1 MKVLTY
7 TRVEWHMILKPF
19 IPSHPTTTFPMS
31 RHLTVTF
38 LLFSQDEGNKC
49 LCAFLLTNKQRNFIN
64 NGKRFCLKLRKCWY
78 KPSDG
83 RWSQAQKA
91 AYLLI
96 TVSIESTTAE
106 ERTHFS
112 SSRRKGV
119 SSVVFR
125 VLWRQGNILTSIWR
139 GRAPGHLA
147 ILGGLRVPPFLHQ
160 VWQLFPDW
168 FSSPLYWHTH
178 SQLFRTLLSS
188 ANSISCPINVG
199 FRTQAVLTF
208 SRGERDS
215 CVIQDLLQIVSMKT
229 GSWHLRLP
237 PSIGSSLEL
246 DYRTWW
252 ASPQTP
258 GCHTL
263 TSRHKDHPPHQGPAP
278 LESGRTVSNAQ
289 SCRLG

>member
-38 LLFSQDEGNKC
+38 LLFRQDEGNKC

-125 VLWRQGNILTSIWR
+125 VLWRRKHSNKYLKRQSPW
-139 GRAPGHLA
+139 
-147 ILGGLRVPPFLHQ
+147 PF
-160 VWQLFPDW
+160 
-168 FSSPLYWHTH
+168 S
-178 SQLFRTLLSS
+178 
-188 ANSISCPINVG
+188 NSWWA
-199 FRTQAVLTF
+199 Q
-208 SRGERDS
+208 
-215 CVIQDLLQIVSMKT
+215 
-229 GSWHLRLP
+229 
-237 PSIGSSLEL
+237 GSSL
-246 DYRTWW
+246 
-252 ASPQTP
+252 STP
-258 GCHTL
+258 SLTTL
-263 TSRHKDHPPHQGPAP
+263 P
-278 LESGRTVSNAQ
+278 
-289 SCRLG
+289 

>member
-1 MKVLTY
+1 MLVQ
-7 TRVEWHMILKPF
+7 
-19 IPSHPTTTFPMS
+19 TFWWPVVS
-31 RHLTVTF
+31 SPESC
-38 LLFSQDEGNKC
+38 LF
-49 LCAFLLTNKQRNFIN
+49 
-64 NGKRFCLKLRKCWY
+64 
-78 KPSDG
+78 
-83 RWSQAQKA
+83 A
-91 AYLLI
+91 A
-96 TVSIESTTAE
+96 VSLESTTAE

-112 SSRRKGV
+112 SSRRKG

-168 FSSPLYWHTH
+168 SYSPLYWRTH

-208 SRGERDS
+208 SRGERDR
-215 CVIQDLLQIVSMKT
+215 CVVQDSLQIVSPET

-237 PSIGSSLEL
+237 PCIGSSLEL
-246 DYRTWW
+246 DCRTW
-252 ASPQTP
+252 
-258 GCHTL
+258 
-263 TSRHKDHPPHQGPAP
+263 
-278 LESGRTVSNAQ
+278 
-289 SCRLG
+289 